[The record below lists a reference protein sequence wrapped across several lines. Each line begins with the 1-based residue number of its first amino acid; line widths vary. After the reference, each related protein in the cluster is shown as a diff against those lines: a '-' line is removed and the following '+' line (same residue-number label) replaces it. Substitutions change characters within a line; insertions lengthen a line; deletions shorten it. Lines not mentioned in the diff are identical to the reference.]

1 MWDLLKAPT
10 SAIHAAKRCVSCTTL
25 GGFFPPPLLI
35 ARASFGG
42 GVVSL
47 PQKQQHA
54 AAAAAAATASR
65 FTRTSST
72 QLCCLPSCGSLVV
85 VVVAVPLAYVLVF
98 YFLARTPPL
107 PKLSAQLFFLYGD
120 MCPRF
125 RGCRMLLRI
134 ERSVS
139 ARYQKTRLLLRAR
152 LLLIDA
158 AASGSVRHKFQ
169 NDMQ

>member
-1 MWDLLKAPT
+1 M
-10 SAIHAAKRCVSCTTL
+10 
-25 GGFFPPPLLI
+25 
-35 ARASFGG
+35 
-42 GVVSL
+42 
-47 PQKQQHA
+47 
-54 AAAAAAATASR
+54 
-65 FTRTSST
+65 
-72 QLCCLPSCGSLVV
+72 VV